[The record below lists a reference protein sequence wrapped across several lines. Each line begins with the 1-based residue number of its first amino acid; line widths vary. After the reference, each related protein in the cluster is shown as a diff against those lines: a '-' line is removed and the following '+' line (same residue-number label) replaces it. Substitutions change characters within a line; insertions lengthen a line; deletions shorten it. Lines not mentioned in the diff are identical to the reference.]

1 MFGFVERVAMLALT
15 AAGLWVVPRLSVA
28 YMNGTPIWDQ
38 RRGMLEIGLGV
49 VVSVLAGIGLRLV

>member
-1 MFGFVERVAMLALT
+1 MLALT